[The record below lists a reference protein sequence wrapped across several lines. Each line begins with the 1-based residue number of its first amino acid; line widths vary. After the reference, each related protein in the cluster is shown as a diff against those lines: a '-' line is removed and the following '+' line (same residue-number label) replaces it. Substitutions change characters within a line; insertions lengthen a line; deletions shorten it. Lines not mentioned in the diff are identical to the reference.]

1 MPGGRRLAIAAALVT
16 AFAAAAVWPDA
27 LVAAWQQLVSLIAVQ
42 GAPIAAS
49 PAIISEHEIEELGT
63 LAAQAQAER
72 LLERTLNH
80 YSGAAGLLEAKVDE
94 WVGKIAME
102 GTLSSLY
109 MTALNA
115 NDLRVRAAALEVYLA
130 ANGVRKTPESL
141 DSMIERSRDEDSG
154 GRAYFLW
161 IVGILGNRGVE
172 PQRSLEHLLSFVNDP
187 DVMTRQWAVEGI
199 AVLGTDDAIV
209 PLLKVFRDDPSPV
222 IRERAGCGLAQ
233 SGMLTARQRWTAVPE
248 LIRFAEDPELDD
260 QTRAWVF
267 HALSDISGNRLGK
280 DAALWR
286 TWWANG
292 PEPPADAS

>member
-1 MPGGRRLAIAAALVT
+1 MPRGRRLAIAAALVT
-16 AFAAAAVWPDA
+16 AFAAAAWPDA
-27 LVAAWQQLVSLIAVQ
+27 LVAAWRHIVSLIEIQ

-49 PAIISEHEIEELGT
+49 PAIISEHEIDELET

-80 YSGAAGLLEAKVDE
+80 YDGAAGLLEDKVE
-94 WVGKIAME
+94 GWVGKIAME

-130 ANGVRKTPESL
+130 ANGVRKTPETL
-141 DSMIERSRDEDSG
+141 DAMIERSRDPASG

-172 PQRSLEHLLSFVNDP
+172 PQRSLLHLLSFVDDP
-187 DVMTRQWAVEGI
+187 DLVTRQWAVEGI

-233 SGMLTARQRWTAVPE
+233 SGMHTRRQRWTAVPE
-248 LIRFAEDPELDD
+248 LIRFAEDPALDD